1 MAHEGDYYRTRLT
14 HSIEVAQVART
25 IAKVLKL
32 NDELTEAIALAHD
45 LGHTPFGH
53 TGEEALNYSMN
64 TYGGFDHN
72 AQAIKVVTFLEQH
85 YASWNGLNLTWETL
99 EGLAKHNGPVV
110 NPIPI
115 GLLEYSKFQDLKL
128 HTNASAEAQVA
139 AISDDI
145 AYNNHDLHDGLRAN
159 LFTVADLQKIPL
171 LNRCFKSVDEKYSN
185 IDNSRRIHE
194 VLRSLFGKMVED
206 VIETSITN
214 LSNFSFTNVD
224 EIRMHKEKVVK
235 FSKSMWFDLTLIREF
250 LFNNMYRA
258 PSVMLRRKEAT
269 KIVAKLFQTYL
280 NDSQKMPDEWS
291 AAVKSAK
298 SKIELATIISDYI
311 AGMTDRFAYQEA
323 ARLRII
329 VDNDHLNFV

>member
-1 MAHEGDYYRTRLT
+1 
-14 HSIEVAQVART
+14 
-25 IAKVLKL
+25 
-32 NDELTEAIALAHD
+32 
-45 LGHTPFGH
+45 
-53 TGEEALNYSMN
+53 
-64 TYGGFDHN
+64 
-72 AQAIKVVTFLEQH
+72 
-85 YASWNGLNLTWETL
+85 
-99 EGLAKHNGPVV
+99 
-110 NPIPI
+110 
-115 GLLEYSKFQDLKL
+115 
-128 HTNASAEAQVA
+128 
-139 AISDDI
+139 
-145 AYNNHDLHDGLRAN
+145 

-224 EIRMHKEKVVK
+224 EIRMHEEKVVK

-269 KIVAKLFQTYL
+269 KIVTKLFQTYL

-291 AAVKSAK
+291 TAVKSAK